1 MARYPIND
9 DEAYDIAR
17 EVLDHLLRTRGV
29 TEAELAQAL
38 GLAQNTVSD
47 RRRGRSKLTLS
58 DIRRAALYFGVS
70 PAEFFGSRLPGSPAA
85 AAETA
90 IAA

>member
-9 DEAYDIAR
+9 DEAYDTAR
-17 EVLDHLLRTRGV
+17 EVLDYLLRERGI
-29 TEAELAQAL
+29 TEAELAKAL

-58 DIRRAALYFGVS
+58 DIRRAALFFGVS
-70 PAEFFGSRLPGSPAA
+70 PALFVEGLNSPSVSTNSALAA
-85 AAETA
+85 
-90 IAA
+90 